1 MNKTVE
7 LFFDLGSPA
16 SYLAWTQLPSICERA
31 KARLQYR
38 PMLLGGAFQ
47 ATGNASPISVP
58 AKGRYM
64 LKGLQRHAL
73 RYAVP
78 FAFTPHSPLTRLR

>member
-7 LFFDLGSPA
+7 LFFDFGSPA

-31 KARLQYR
+31 KARLQYQ
-38 PMLLGGAFQ
+38 PMLLGGVFQ

-58 AKGRYM
+58 AKGRHM
-64 LKGLQRHAL
+64 LRTFSVMRCATTC
-73 RYAVP
+73 RSP
-78 FAFTPHSPLTRLR
+78 SIRISPLTRLR